1 MEQMKQLISLFILCG
16 LLTFTACDRF
26 KKLSGWE
33 RDSVVI
39 DDLIR
44 YSDTLST
51 QVKKSVIEGQE
62 FPEYNI
68 SVKVVLTG
76 KDSIDEVICK
86 AVFGHSGEPRLLLQ
100 NMVDSLEREFTQ
112 ELTEFYSPGEDDD
125 DTMSYE
131 YTATC
136 LPSNY
141 AKPNTAHPALSY
153 EYALETYLGGA
164 HGSYEVQYLNFASDD
179 GHRIRLAE
187 VYEGDP
193 CTAMMEKLLK
203 DNGCKTKEELMEK
216 TDILMTGDLYP
227 TENFLIVGDSLL
239 FRFNAYEIAPYS
251 SGAVEVMVPCNR

>member
-1 MEQMKQLISLFILCG
+1 MEQMKQVFSLFVLCT
-16 LLTFTACDRF
+16 LLTITACDRF

-39 DDLIR
+39 DDLVR

-51 QVKKSVIEGQE
+51 EVRKSVMEGQAS
-62 FPEYNI
+62 PDYKI

-112 ELTEFYSPGEDDD
+112 ELTDFYSPGEDD

-179 GHRIRLAE
+179 GHRIRLDE